1 MVLSILFSA
10 LYTVSIETQLKLT
23 HTHLWAHQKN
33 VSTNRLSER
42 WRAPWEFECSQQQR
56 ERRKHLAFK
65 ADGTHLQLL
74 HRKLRDRRWKTD
86 RVRDKEREFGV
97 FDVRPHSR
105 DSINP
110 SDGSPSITAA
120 LAPQLPW
127 QQGPEWWTGVGGCG
141 WIEREGRESLTAARY
156 PEAYRDPTSWHS
168 VTCAFQLPLSV
179 YLFPFLLW
187 RNNTV
192 SSEY

>member
-110 SDGSPSITAA
+110 SDGLS
-120 LAPQLPW
+120 LYH
-127 QQGPEWWTGVGGCG
+127 CG
-141 WIEREGRESLTAARY
+141 SRSAVTMATRAWMVDRSWRVWMDREGRKR
-156 PEAYRDPTSWHS
+156 
-168 VTCAFQLPLSV
+168 
-179 YLFPFLLW
+179 
-187 RNNTV
+187 V
-192 SSEY
+192 SNCSQVPRGL